1 MRLKEFELRRHAART
16 GICEKDAAMNI
27 YKTTVRVA
35 SPSGSMTNIVWA
47 QVYAQNPFDA
57 KAMLEAQYG
66 RGNVIGTPTLV
77 K

>member
-1 MRLKEFELRRHAART
+1 
-16 GICEKDAAMNI
+16 MNI

-47 QVYAQNPFDA
+47 QVHAQNPNDA
-57 KAMLEAQYG
+57 KALLDAQYG
-66 RGNVIGTPTLV
+66 RRNVIGTPTLV

>member
-1 MRLKEFELRRHAART
+1 
-16 GICEKDAAMNI
+16 MNL

-35 SPSGSMTNIVWA
+35 SPSGSMTNTVWA